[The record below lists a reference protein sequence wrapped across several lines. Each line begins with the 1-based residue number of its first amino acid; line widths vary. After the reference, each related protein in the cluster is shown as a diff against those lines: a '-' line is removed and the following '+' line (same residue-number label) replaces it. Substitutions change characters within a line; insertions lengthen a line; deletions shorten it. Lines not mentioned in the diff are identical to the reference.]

1 MIQDTKKIYLCD
13 LNLNPITEL
22 NGVQTST
29 VNLST
34 HVKDYDELTFT
45 VDEYIFIDGKQI
57 KSNGYDDLDAYL
69 ILYLE
74 DKGMFQ
80 MQQPKDTGDG
90 QKNTKD
96 ITAYSLEKEW
106 EDKDWQNF
114 KVNTGEKDSLEQ
126 LATDNLNELGFA
138 KEFITFCSPN
148 NKELSFLDLILEKLP
163 GWSYD
168 EEDIDPIIKYKKIPS
183 ISQDNVNLY
192 NLCVNVIAPR
202 LECLFL
208 FDTIHRKVKVV
219 SKENLDNIKYET
231 GIYISYRNLASHV
244 DITVDEDS
252 IFTRYN
258 CRGDNDLTV
267 LDVNYQDYRILN
279 IDYFLRYPYMSDE
292 LIHKVKTWL
301 KAREDNREDY
311 IALSRQWADEKEAS
325 SELQYRVPSDDLNI
339 KQWEDMN
346 QEGLKKSLSYY
357 HTLLTSLQVSV
368 DPGWTTDSKDYSS
381 YVPWKK
387 SDGTIDHDKYLKALY
402 DEANGYGGYYTYY
415 DTLHYIIPNIE
426 IAIENLNKPKDQKT
440 DYIKDW
446 ETNWNLY
453 GVEELQ
459 GQLKKYEQNLDSLK
473 DYSIAWENLTDDEK
487 KKHTNEDAY
496 NLYHKQYVES
506 SDNIEGINKALTE
519 RQEEKKVHDDKIA
532 EINTSRNNLAKKVSL
547 NNPDFG
553 FTSGDLITIQSLFH
567 DTDYQNNNILST
579 SIDTTKTMID
589 RELEL
594 YEDSVSKLSESA
606 QPQYKFSVTMDNLY
620 RIPEF
625 KEWHKDFA
633 LLNYIRLGIKDDY
646 SVKVRIIGISY
657 NPCEITSDINID
669 FSSMITS
676 HSGRTDL
683 TDLINSENYRGSKN
697 SISIGTGN
705 ASDSEKEYMTTLLQ
719 QMIKM
724 NLFKNAVGNIAGN
737 TTMEIDGA
745 KINTIVTKYL
755 NSATI
760 DVGKITGDEA
770 TFRTFF
776 TKYGSLEFANI
787 DFANITKASFE
798 NSFSKSGMIEN
809 LVVGDQTITG
819 ELVGVTISGDLIKGN
834 TVVADKLVIR
844 GEDGLYYKLNT
855 DGSTVEK
862 EQTDY
867 NSLNGQV
874 IMAKSI
880 TATKIDVKDLVAFGA
895 TIGGFNIGQNSLYS
909 GVKESVD
916 NTTRGIYM
924 DDDGQFSFG
933 DSEQYVKYF
942 KDEDGN
948 YKIDITVEN
957 VRLKSSGKTIEEELS
972 DIKEDYGS
980 KISDVNTTIESNSK
994 EISLRIDQ
1002 TEASLNRRIDSSN
1015 SFIGDI
1021 NGWQM
1026 NWDKMIRTVDADVE
1040 KYQDYITFQNGDIIL
1055 GESKSDLKLKLA
1067 NDSIQFKG
1075 TNTDEVVPD
1084 PDATAWI
1091 TGENFNINN
1100 GEIHNSLKVGKLQ
1113 FVPRSNGNFALT
1125 II

>member
-13 LNLNPITEL
+13 FNLNPITEL

-45 VDEYIFIDGKQI
+45 VDEYISINGKQI

-69 ILYLE
+69 ILCLE
-74 DKGMFQ
+74 GTGMFQ

-138 KEFITFCSPN
+138 KEFITFCNPK
-148 NKELSFLDLILEKLP
+148 NKELSFLDLVLEKLP

-168 EEDIDPIIKYKKIPS
+168 EDDIDPVIKYKKIPS

-192 NLCVNVIAPR
+192 NLCTNVIAPR
-202 LECLFL
+202 IECLFL

-219 SKENLDNIKYET
+219 SKLSLDNIKYET
-231 GIYISYRNLASHV
+231 GIFISYRNLASQI

-279 IDYFLRYPYMSDE
+279 IDYFLRYPYMSEE
-292 LIHKVKTWL
+292 LILKVKAWL

-311 IALSRQWADEKEAS
+311 ITLSRQWADEKEAS

-339 KQWEDMN
+339 KQWDDMN
-346 QEGLKKSLSYY
+346 QEGLEKSLSYY
-357 HTLLTSLQVSV
+357 NTLLTSLQVSV
-368 DPGWTTDSKDYSS
+368 DPSWTTDSKDYSS

-387 SDGTIDHDKYLKALY
+387 ADGTIDHDRYLKELY
-402 DEANGYGGYYTYY
+402 DETNGYGGYYTYY

-446 ETNWNLY
+446 EINWDLY
-453 GVEELQ
+453 GIEELQ
-459 GQLKKYEQNLDSLK
+459 GQLKKYEQNLNSLK
-473 DYSIAWENLTDDEK
+473 DYSIAWENLTDKEK

-496 NLYHKQYVES
+496 NSYHKQYVEA
-506 SDNIEGINKALTE
+506 SDSIEGINKALTE
-519 RQEEKKVHDDKIA
+519 RQEEKKIHDDKIT
-532 EINTSRNNLAKKVSL
+532 EINTSRNSLAKKVSL

-553 FTSGDLITIQSLFH
+553 FTSDDLVTIQSLFH

-594 YEDSVSKLSESA
+594 YEDAVSKLSESA
-606 QPQYKFSVTMDNLY
+606 QPQYKFSVTIDNLY

-625 KEWHKDFA
+625 KEWHQDLA

-676 HSGRTDL
+676 RSGRTDL
-683 TDLINSENYRGSKN
+683 SELINDENYRGSKN

-745 KINTIVTKYL
+745 KINTIVTEYL
-755 NSATI
+755 KSATI

-770 TFRTFF
+770 TFKQFF
-776 TKYGSLEFANI
+776 AKYGSLEFANI
-787 DFANITKASFE
+787 DFANIEKAAFE
-798 NSFSKSGMIEN
+798 NFFSKSGMIKD

-834 TVVADKLVIR
+834 TIVADKLVVR
-844 GEDGLYYKLNT
+844 GENGLYYKLNT
-855 DGSTVEK
+855 DGATVEK

-880 TATKIDVKDLVAFGA
+880 TATKIDVHDLVAFGA
-895 TIGGFNIGQNSLYS
+895 TIGGFHIGENSLYS

-924 DDDGQFSFG
+924 DTDGQLALG
-933 DSEQYVKYF
+933 DSDQHIKYF
-942 KDEDGN
+942 KDTDGK
-948 YKIDITVEN
+948 YKLDISAGS

-972 DIKEDYGS
+972 DVREE
-980 KISDVNTTIESNSK
+980 ISTILHIESSRGTVFKNDNVSTILSVVIFHGKDRITDAATMK
-994 EISLRIDQ
+994 EVYGTSAYLQWYWQRLDDDTFGVIS
-1002 TEASLNRRIDSSN
+1002 ASDKR
-1015 SFIGDI
+1015 FGD
-1021 NGWQM
+1021 NGFTFTLSPE
-1026 NWDKMIRTVDADVE
+1026 DVDT
-1040 KYQDYITFQNGDIIL
+1040 KITFRCEL
-1055 GESKSDLKLKLA
+1055 VA
-1067 NDSIQFKG
+1067 
-1075 TNTDEVVPD
+1075 
-1084 PDATAWI
+1084 
-1091 TGENFNINN
+1091 
-1100 GEIHNSLKVGKLQ
+1100 
-1113 FVPRSNGNFALT
+1113 
-1125 II
+1125 